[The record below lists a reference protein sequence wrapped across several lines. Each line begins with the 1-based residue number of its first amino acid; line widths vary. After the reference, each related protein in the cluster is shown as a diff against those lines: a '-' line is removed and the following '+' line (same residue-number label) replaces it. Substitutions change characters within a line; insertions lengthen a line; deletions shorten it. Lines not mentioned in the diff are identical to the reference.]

1 MTENTS
7 IHSVPENSYQYPRRQ
22 MLKLM
27 AGAGTVA
34 LGSSTWELSAIDQ
47 ESESFWQMT
56 KAQFSLRPGLMLM
69 NAANLCPAP
78 YPVSEMVYKLTR
90 DIDADA
96 SFQNRQKFSELTEKS
111 RHALAGFLGAAPE
124 EIVLTRN
131 TTEGNN
137 TVLSGLDLG
146 PGDEVVVWD
155 QNHPT
160 NNVGWDVRAQRFGFT
175 VKRVTTPVAFSSPQE
190 LIAPFKKALTGKT
203 KVLAMTHASN
213 ISGVALPVRDLCH
226 LAREREI
233 LTLIDGAQSFGS
245 LQVNLHQIGCD
256 FYAGSAHKW
265 FLGPKESGVL
275 FVRKERIAQL
285 WPALVGSG
293 WDGSVDDHAHK
304 FESMGQRDDAT
315 LAAVGRTVSFHQ
327 EIGRE
332 RVERRVRALAGTL
345 KRGLQK
351 IPGVVLH
358 TPVEDDFSAGVVVFS
373 IGDLDPRLAFEHLH
387 RKYQIGGAGLTG
399 MFSGVRLCPHIY
411 NPMSEIQKAIS
422 AVGDLAKNGLA

>member
-1 MTENTS
+1 MTKNTY
-7 IHSVPENSYQYPRRQ
+7 IHSVPEHSWQYPRRQ

-27 AGAGTVA
+27 ASAGTAA
-34 LGSSTWELSAIDQ
+34 LGSSSWGLAATDQ

-56 KAQFSLRPGLMLM
+56 RAQFSLRPGLMLM

-78 YPVSEMVYKLTR
+78 YSVSEMVYKLTR

-96 SFQNRQKFSELTEKS
+96 SFQNREKFSKLTEKS
-111 RHALAGFLGAAPE
+111 RHALAGFLGASPE

-137 TVLSGLDLG
+137 TVLNGLDLG
-146 PGDEVVVWD
+146 PGDEIVVWD

-160 NNVGWDVRAQRFGFT
+160 NNVGWDVRSQRYGFT
-175 VKRVTTPVAFSSPQE
+175 VKRVTIPVKFSSPQE
-190 LIAPFKKALTGKT
+190 LIAPFKKALTSKT

-226 LAREREI
+226 LARERNI
-233 LTLIDGAQSFGS
+233 LSLIDGAQSFGS

-265 FLGPKESGVL
+265 FMGPKESGVL

-285 WPALVGSG
+285 WPSLVGSG
-293 WDGSVDDHAHK
+293 WDESVNDHARK
-304 FESMGQRDDAT
+304 LESMGQRDDAT
-315 LAAVGRTVSFHQ
+315 LAAVGRAVSFHQ

-358 TPVEDDFSAGVVVFS
+358 TPIEDDFSAGVVVFS
-373 IGDLDPRLAFEHLH
+373 IGALDPRSAFQHLH
-387 RKYQIGGAGLTG
+387 RKYQIGGAGLAG

-411 NPMSEIQKAIS
+411 NPMDEIQKAIS
-422 AVGDLAKNGLA
+422 AVGDLAKNGIA